1 MTGARQRAANR
12 RNSARSTGPRSGS
25 GCQRVA
31 TNATRHGLHAR
42 FTRDELDTALV
53 DILARLGR
61 TAKSLSGEERA
72 AAEALACAAVVRARV
87 RKTEHALLGALDY
100 ESAWATDDAAA
111 NEREIEAILA
121 EFRNDGV
128 DARHLRGFAGAPQ
141 READALHRL
150 LRYRSR
156 AETVWRK
163 ALLQWA
169 RATRPDAVHC
179 RTSGKM

>member
-12 RNSARSTGPRSGS
+12 RNSARSTGPRSEA
-25 GCQRVA
+25 GCRRVA
-31 TNATRHGLHAR
+31 ANATRHGLDAR
-42 FTRDELDTALV
+42 LSREELDTALG

-61 TAKSLSGEERA
+61 TAESLTREERP
-72 AAEALACAAVVRARV
+72 AAEALASAALVRARV
-87 RKTEHALLGALDY
+87 RKREHALLGALDD
-100 ESAWATDDAAA
+100 ESAWGPDNAAA
-111 NEREIEAILA
+111 NEREIEAILT

-128 DARHLRGFAGAPQ
+128 DARHLRGFSGAPQ
-141 READALHRL
+141 REVEALHRL

-169 RATRPDAVHC
+169 RAIRPGAVHY
-179 RTSGKM
+179 RTLGKM